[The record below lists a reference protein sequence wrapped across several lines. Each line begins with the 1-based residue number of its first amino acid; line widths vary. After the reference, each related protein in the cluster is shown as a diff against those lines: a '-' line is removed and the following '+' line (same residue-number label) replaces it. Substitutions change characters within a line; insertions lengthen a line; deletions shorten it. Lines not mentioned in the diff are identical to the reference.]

1 MSQEPQTAKCPIFV
15 SGRQHSGNTVTA
27 LLLGR
32 IQGVYSQVAESVVLE
47 QHHLLDRDRDPASRA
62 RRLTAL
68 IDLEAED
75 HREWL
80 ADHLAEAAI
89 RAPDTPTLTL
99 YRDAMDAVSE
109 HMSCHRWAQKGTSY
123 IFYAKEILERI
134 PDSKLLYMLRN
145 PWDLAASR
153 RRRNHRAEAILSTM
167 LGWSRGSSIAEHFSS
182 SYPDRFRVLR
192 YEDLTGRPAET
203 VRDLC
208 EWIGE
213 PYDDTLLDIPHVN
226 PAENKY
232 ALESTTRGLNTS
244 RIFQY
249 ADRLMPYEIAAM
261 DLLVKRYGLE
271 QTMARWYPE
280 LPHTIGVASTRNMK
294 QARKSLRAAP
304 LRYAWFYLTRIKR
317 SPTHLISRTWRRLR
331 GERA

>member
-1 MSQEPQTAKCPIFV
+1 MATSPDTSHSPIFI

-32 IQGVYSQVAESVVLE
+32 IPGIYSQVAESVVLE

-62 RRLTAL
+62 RRLTRL

-75 HREWL
+75 HRDWL
-80 ADHLAEAAI
+80 AAHLQEAAG

-99 YRDAMDAVSE
+99 YLDAMNAVSE
-109 HMSCHRWAQKGTSY
+109 RMGCHRWAQKGTSY
-123 IFYAKEILERI
+123 VFYAKEILERI

-167 LGWSRGSSIAEHFSS
+167 MGWSRGSQIADQFSTE
-182 SYPDRFRVLR
+182 YPDRFRVLR
-192 YEDLTGRPAET
+192 YEDLTGRPADT

-213 PYDDTLLDIPHVN
+213 PYDDALLDIPHVN

-232 ALESTTRGLNTS
+232 SLESRTRGLNTS

-249 ADRLMPYEIAAM
+249 PDRLMPYEIAAM

-271 QTMARWYPE
+271 EAMTRWYPE
-280 LPHTIGVASTRNMK
+280 LPHTIGEASPRNMK
-294 QARKSLRAAP
+294 QARKSLRIAP
-304 LRYAWFYLTRIKR
+304 LRYGWFYLTRIKR
-317 SPTHLISRTWRRLR
+317 SPTHLIARTWRRLR